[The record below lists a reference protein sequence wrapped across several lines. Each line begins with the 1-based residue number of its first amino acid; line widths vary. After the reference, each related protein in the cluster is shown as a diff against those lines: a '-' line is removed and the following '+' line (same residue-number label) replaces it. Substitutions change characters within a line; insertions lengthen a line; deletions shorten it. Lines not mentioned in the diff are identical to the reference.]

1 MCWAAELLPVGPRVP
16 ASRGEGAGAVL
27 SVLPRRDG
35 MPEHHSTVGWDEGCL
50 PSLIWELH
58 QMVVSQEL
66 FRVVIYKLAEGGCG
80 EPVRGLFLLEGVK
93 LPQFSYPV

>member
-1 MCWAAELLPVGPRVP
+1 MCRAAGLLPVGPRVP

-27 SVLPRRDG
+27 SVLPRRDRE
-35 MPEHHSTVGWDEGCL
+35 PEHHGAVGWDEGCL

-58 QMVVSQEL
+58 QMVVSREL

-80 EPVRGLFLLEGVK
+80 EPVRGPSLLEGVK
-93 LPQFSYPV
+93 LPQFSFPL